1 MGYYCDK
8 DLLGMNVHSC
18 IAVTREG
25 IPLGIMYQQY
35 DTRESR
41 KDTSQTKEQKRSRPI
56 EEKFYQWCG

>member
-1 MGYYCDK
+1 
-8 DLLGMNVHSC
+8 MNVHSC

>member
-1 MGYYCDK
+1 
-8 DLLGMNVHSC
+8 MNVHSC

-25 IPLGIMYQQY
+25 IPLGIIHQQY

-56 EEKFYQWCG
+56 EEKEDYR